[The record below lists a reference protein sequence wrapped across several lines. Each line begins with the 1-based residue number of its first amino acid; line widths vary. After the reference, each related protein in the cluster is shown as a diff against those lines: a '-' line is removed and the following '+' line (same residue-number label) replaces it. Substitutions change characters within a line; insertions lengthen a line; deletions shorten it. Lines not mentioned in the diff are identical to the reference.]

1 MVTACGTFL
10 LSQDVCPEHERESP
24 RLTLVGDDGIV
35 VREVRKGDIV
45 MQVSAVLRERLGEAA
60 AWDLETYSEDLIEHW
75 SDEVLETATDR
86 FDNRLSME
94 MAAMRLEMQK
104 GFGDLRVELL
114 RWSFFFWIGQVVAV
128 ASVVAFMLRGVAP
141 R

>member
-1 MVTACGTFL
+1 MASSSRG
-10 LSQDVCPEHERESP
+10 QK
-24 RLTLVGDDGIV
+24 G
-35 VREVRKGDIV
+35 EVV
-45 MQVSAVLRERLGEAA
+45 MQVSAVLRERLGEVAA
-60 AWDLETYSEDLIEHW
+60 RDLEAYSENLIEHW

-86 FDNRLSME
+86 FDNRLAVE

-104 GFGDLRVELL
+104 GFADLRVELL

-128 ASVVAFMLRGVAP
+128 ASVLAFMLRGVAP